1 MLLRDIPDL
10 ALAGLWIAGCG
21 VLGVALHGL
30 AVGAVD
36 LLDWLL
42 ERRRS
47 KCE

>member
-10 ALAGLWIAGCG
+10 ASAGLWCLACVAGG
-21 VLGVALHGL
+21 AVLHWL

-36 LLDWLL
+36 LLDWFL
-42 ERRRS
+42 ERRGP